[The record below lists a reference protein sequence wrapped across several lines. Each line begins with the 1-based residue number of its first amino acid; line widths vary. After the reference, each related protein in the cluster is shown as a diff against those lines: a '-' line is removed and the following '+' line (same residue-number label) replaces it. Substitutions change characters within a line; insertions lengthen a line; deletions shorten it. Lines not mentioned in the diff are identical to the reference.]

1 MTLVA
6 TRTFTDPS
14 DGLLVEAGK
23 TYVHE
28 SADVARSHPQNFKS
42 VSCPRRGGISRIDE
56 TVLLGNPRPRPPK
69 RPAKKT
75 PASASSRPYWLLGE
89 NEPWRLR

>member
-1 MTLVA
+1 MLVA
-6 TRTFTDPS
+6 TRTFIDPS
-14 DGLLVEAGK
+14 DGQPIEAGK

-28 SADVARSHPQNFKS
+28 SADVARTHRQNFRPTS
-42 VSCPRRGGISRIDE
+42 ARISGGIDRIDQS
-56 TVLLGNPRPRPPK
+56 VQVGRPRPRVAPK